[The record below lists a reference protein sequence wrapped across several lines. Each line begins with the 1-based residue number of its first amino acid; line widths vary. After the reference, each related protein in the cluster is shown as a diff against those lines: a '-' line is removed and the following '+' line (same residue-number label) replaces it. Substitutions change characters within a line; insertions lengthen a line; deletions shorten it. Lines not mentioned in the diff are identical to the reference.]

1 MRVIFFFY
9 FFYSLGAINAQSR
22 TRIDQTNYWVMFESD
37 DKRCRNLIT
46 NELISGAVYLETL
59 NGNPELEF
67 NFKDGLRDGIQLTW
81 FKNGALNSEYNYV
94 NGIEHGYRKAWY
106 ENGNIHFIE
115 FFNNGQEHGTFK
127 NWHENS
133 QLKWHREY
141 FEGEEHGLWRSWYK
155 NGQLE
160 SEAYYNNGDLN
171 KAKRWNNLGLLVYV
185 TEYKNGI
192 LFLETCWDDSGEK
205 IECD

>member
-9 FFYSLGAINAQSR
+9 IFYSLGAINAQSR

-37 DKRCRNLIT
+37 DQRCRNLIT
-46 NELISGAVYLETL
+46 NELISGTVYLETL
-59 NGNPELEF
+59 NGNPKLEF
-67 NFKDGLRDGIQLTW
+67 NFKDGRRDGIQLTW
-81 FKNGALNSEYNYV
+81 FKNGELNSEYNYV

-106 ENGNIHFIE
+106 ENGNINFIE
-115 FFNNGQEHGTFK
+115 SFNNGQEHGTFE

-133 QLKWHREY
+133 RLKWHREY
-141 FEGEEHGLWRSWYK
+141 FKGEEHGLWRSWYK

-160 SEAYYNNGDLN
+160 SEAYYNNGELN

>member
-1 MRVIFFFY
+1 
-9 FFYSLGAINAQSR
+9 
-22 TRIDQTNYWVMFESD
+22 MFESD
-37 DKRCRNLIT
+37 DQRCRNLIT
-46 NELISGAVYLETL
+46 NELISGTVYLETL
-59 NGNPELEF
+59 NGNPKLEF
-67 NFKDGLRDGIQLTW
+67 NFKDGRRDGIQLTW
-81 FKNGALNSEYNYV
+81 FKNGELNSEYNYV

-115 FFNNGQEHGTFK
+115 SFNNGREHGTFK

-133 QLKWHREY
+133 RLKWHREY

-155 NGQLE
+155 NGQQE
-160 SEAYYNNGDLN
+160 SEAYYNNGELN

-205 IECD
+205 IECN